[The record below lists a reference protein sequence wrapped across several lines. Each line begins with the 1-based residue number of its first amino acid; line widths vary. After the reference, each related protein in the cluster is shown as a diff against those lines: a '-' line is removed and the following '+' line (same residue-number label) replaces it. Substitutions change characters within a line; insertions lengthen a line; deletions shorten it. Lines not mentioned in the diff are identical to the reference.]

1 MFIKDLDR
9 DIFSKIV
16 GRNSIVQNSVGPLEV
31 QVWPTSGAMIVPE
44 RNPKKNED
52 GDTKITTVIGGLY
65 SILLRLIYII
75 AIVFF
80 MRKMALA

>member
-1 MFIKDLDR
+1 
-9 DIFSKIV
+9 
-16 GRNSIVQNSVGPLEV
+16 
-31 QVWPTSGAMIVPE
+31 MILNYLKSWDYFGYPALMHFG

-65 SILLRLIYII
+65 SILLRIIYII